1 MRFRYHLLA
10 LALAAVWFMATSDSA
25 TAAGCR
31 APRSAPDFDVQVNI
45 DVGEPAVHN
54 HLSKAQLGTSN
65 LHGQRAQVLGNA
77 QAGLELRWSI
87 QYQVREWRNVYCFW
101 TASATVEISYRQ
113 LDVNIASDYE
123 PGSCQYEAILDHEF
137 EHVAVAQNILQ
148 PYAQQIRQALT
159 SLAIPTAHLPATAN
173 SPEIAREEVEEV
185 FRRTLFPVRDQ
196 MSQLLEQQQ
205 AEVDTIENYRRTWR
219 RCRKW

>member
-1 MRFRYHLLA
+1 MRIRYLL
-10 LALAAVWFMATSDSA
+10 LVFALAAVWDVATSSSA
-25 TAAGCR
+25 QAAGCR
-31 APRSAPDFDVQVNI
+31 APRSAPDFDVQVNVNI
-45 DVGEPAVHN
+45 GEPVIHN
-54 HLSKAQLGTSN
+54 HLSKADLGTSN
-65 LHGQRAQVLGNA
+65 LHGRRSQVLGNA
-77 QAGLELRWSI
+77 ATGLELRWSI

-101 TASATVEISYRQ
+101 THSATVEISYHQ
-113 LDVNIASDYE
+113 LDVNIASDYA
-123 PGSCQYEAILDHEF
+123 PGSCQYEAVLDHEL

-148 PYAQQIRQALT
+148 PYAQQLRQALT

-205 AEVDTIENYRRTWR
+205 AEVDTLENYRRTWR